1 MEKHHGEMTIQQ
13 EALVYLHACAREH
26 NEKVADEMYRR
37 LRPLVDKQE
46 E

>member
-1 MEKHHGEMTIQQ
+1 MKERSDEMTMQQ

-37 LRPLVDKQE
+37 LKPLVDKE